1 MNKKVIV
8 ILFLSVFVLGGG
20 SVFSQSR
27 KQLERKIK
35 KYEKE
40 LRLTK
45 RLLQQTKKRKKQTY
59 NNLLLLNKQIELRQ
73 KLISSLNKEM
83 KFIDS
88 KISENEIIVNS
99 LKEDLEEI
107 KKQYAK
113 LIYFAWKNSSPYE
126 QIMYV
131 LASET
136 FNQAF
141 MRIKYLQQISDYRKK
156 QTEAIKDI
164 MSVLEKKS
172 AELEQKRM
180 EKQRLIEKLKAEQ
193 ENLTRSKAEKKEA
206 IQHLQQKEKELLAK
220 LRKQQATAAEL
231 KRKIAKLIEEEARK
245 ARERAKK
252 NKKSKKTK
260 SGFYLTPEEKII
272 SGNFNANKGKL
283 PWPVKKGIITG
294 RFGTHEHAVLK
305 GIKVNNDGI
314 FISTVKGAAVRAI
327 FDGEVRKVFE
337 VPGKHKIVLI
347 KHGNYYS
354 VYGNLKQVFVKEGDK
369 VSAKQTIGIA
379 YTDENNKTE
388 IELQIWQGFKKVNPE
403 IWLAH

>member
-1 MNKKVIV
+1 MNRRVVV
-8 ILFLSVFVLGGG
+8 ILFLSIFVWSSG

-45 RLLQQTKKRKKQTY
+45 KLLLQTKKRKKRTY

-73 KLISSLNKEM
+73 KLIGSLNEEM
-83 KFIDS
+83 QFIDS
-88 KISENEIIVNS
+88 KITENEIIVHS

-113 LIYFAWKNSSPYE
+113 LIYFAWKNSSPYQ

-172 AELEQKRM
+172 AELEQKRA
-180 EKQRLIEKLKAEQ
+180 EKQHLIEKLKAEQ

-206 IQHLQQKEKELLAK
+206 IQHLQQKEKELLDK

-252 NKKSKKTK
+252 NKKSRKTK

-314 FISTVKGAAVRAI
+314 FIATVKGAAVRAI

-369 VSAKQTIGIA
+369 VSAKQTIGVA